1 MLWRLYPWQY
11 LSPRCKYQGLC
22 LCHGGR
28 ADYVGELES
37 VAESTLSALHPFGK
51 WASDQVS
58 FDCPNQF
65 VLHFWSDLSGPFNL
79 CALLIDL
86 AQLGKEWRPHD
97 HSNSSLHGTASMKSL
112 IGGFT
117 WVALYV
123 VALAFVGIDQ
133 AAINANLAS
142 YEPGEVKE
150 LLSKLVNFVLNI
162 SGVLF
167 VFFSIIAYLQNRKLR
182 TIEMELDGI
191 SKSLAAGQRI
201 SPAVVSQSSELPR
214 ER

>member
-1 MLWRLYPWQY
+1 MA
-11 LSPRCKYQGLC
+11 
-22 LCHGGR
+22 GGPFL
-28 ADYVGELES
+28 GELES

-97 HSNSSLHGTASMKSL
+97 HSNSSLHGTAPTKSL

-117 WVALYV
+117 WVALYA
-123 VALAFVGIDQ
+123 VALAFVGSMKLKYSKFSVLRTWRSERAAVQ
-133 AAINANLAS
+133 AR
-142 YEPGEVKE
+142 EFCFEH
-150 LLSKLVNFVLNI
+150 